1 LWEPAGTA
9 HVDQYDDAYF
19 HLNGATQVPFYPLQG
34 CTFPVNSAN
43 ERFIMSAAL
52 VRLSG
57 WINGGR
63 PPPGAPPI
71 TVVPSGSTNVV
82 QRDAYGIALGGI
94 RLPEMDVPTLVQQ
107 GTGNTNDTVN
117 FPQSTF
123 CILFGRA
130 LPLPVPLTSLY
141 RNHGSYVS
149 RYAHAANALRAAG
162 FLLAPDADEAKTQA
176 GEADVP

>member
-1 LWEPAGTA
+1 
-9 HVDQYDDAYF
+9 
-19 HLNGATQVPFYPLQG
+19 
-34 CTFPVNSAN
+34 
-43 ERFIMSAAL
+43 
-52 VRLSG
+52 
-57 WINGGR
+57 
-63 PPPGAPPI
+63 
-71 TVVPSGSTNVV
+71 
-82 QRDAYGIALGGI
+82 
-94 RLPEMDVPTLVQQ
+94 MDVPTLVQQ